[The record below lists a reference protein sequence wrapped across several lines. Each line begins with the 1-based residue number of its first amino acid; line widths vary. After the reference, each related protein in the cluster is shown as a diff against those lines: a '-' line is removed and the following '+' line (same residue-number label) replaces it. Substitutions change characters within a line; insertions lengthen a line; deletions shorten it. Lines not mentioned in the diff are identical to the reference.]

1 MGILATS
8 KGKSSDQSSG
18 MGFLLVFFPEDQHQ
32 HRSASASS
40 DIVDKPKLLSSS
52 SSSSSPSPSPP
63 SPSPFR
69 RTHSGRL
76 LSRAQSTI
84 SICALLV
91 SLTLLVFALSTFD
104 PPSSPSSAS
113 VPASAVYS
121 SRRFLPEQQPQP
133 HLAPRPRNDRAPPS
147 FWSFPAFSWR
157 TRPKTGG
164 SKHQFALQGM
174 GTLYRRGTRAMN
186 DLLVAHLVES
196 LSEEELRLFLRT
208 LHRSGLTA
216 RADVV
221 LIFPSRAA
229 ASRFG
234 PVIREEDESFV
245 KLLHNYAQRFNATA
259 ATSRSPGSFDGTHF
273 VKPSKEAGEPLWGKR
288 ARVGNSSSDA
298 AAAAA
303 GGGNGEA
310 ASPDKPAQPSYGSVV
325 GFEAGELDPENSLS
339 GFMDHVPMSLRRW
352 ACYSMLLGRVRR
364 SFKHAMLIDAKTWAV
379 LRDPLG
385 RVRSRSPETVHLL
398 TAAAAPSK
406 AESGKRGRRGSD
418 RAQPPPGSVS
428 PGVVMGGTRGVRRL
442 AAAMLNE
449 VVRASMQQ
457 QHKRK
462 GAVTEAGVLGQLA
475 SNEFVLSNVNLVVSP
490 EDSGGGGGSV
500 SPLIKYGNNGN
511 NNSHFRDVKGMI
523 MRQICSSELDSSVYS
538 DC

>member
-8 KGKSSDQSSG
+8 KVRSSDQTSG

-32 HRSASASS
+32 HQHQHQHRSTSASASGPS
-40 DIVDKPKLLSSS
+40 DIVDKPKLMSSS
-52 SSSSSPSPSPP
+52 SSSSSSSLP

-91 SLTLLVFALSTFD
+91 CLTLLVFTLSTFD
-104 PPSSPSSAS
+104 PPSSPSPSH
-113 VPASAVYS
+113 S
-121 SRRFLPEQQPQP
+121 SRRFLPQQQPRP
-133 HLAPRPRNDRAPPS
+133 LLSPKPRNDRAPPS
-147 FWSFPAFSWR
+147 FWSFSTVSSRAKPR
-157 TRPKTGG
+157 NGG
-164 SKHQFALQGM
+164 CKHQFALQGM

-186 DLLVAHLVES
+186 NLVVAHLVENI
-196 LSEEELRLFLRT
+196 SEEELRFFLRT

-221 LIFPSRAA
+221 LIFPSLSL

-234 PVIREEDESFV
+234 SVIREEEESFS
-245 KLLHNYAQRFNATA
+245 KLLCHYAQRFNATA
-259 ATSRSPGSFDGTHF
+259 ATSRSPSSFDATHF
-273 VKPSKEAGEPLWGKR
+273 VKPSKEASEPLWGKR
-288 ARVGNSSSDA
+288 TRIGNSSTD
-298 AAAAA
+298 A
-303 GGGNGEA
+303 GGSGGGP
-310 ASPDKPAQPSYGSVV
+310 SLDKPARPNYGSVV

-379 LRDPLG
+379 LGDPLG
-385 RVRSRSPETVHLL
+385 RVRSWSPETVHLL
-398 TAAAAPSK
+398 TAAPSK
-406 AESGKRGRRGSD
+406 TESGKHGRRSSD
-418 RAQPPPGSVS
+418 RAQPPHDSVS

-457 QHKRK
+457 HKRK
-462 GAVTEAGVLGQLA
+462 GTVTEAGVLGQLA

-490 EDSGGGGGSV
+490 EDSAGGGSG
-500 SPLIKYGNNGN
+500 SPVIKYGNNS
-511 NNSHFRDVKGMI
+511 NNSSHNRDVKGMI

>member
-91 SLTLLVFALSTFD
+91 SLTLL
-104 PPSSPSSAS
+104 
-113 VPASAVYS
+113 
-121 SRRFLPEQQPQP
+121 QPQP
-133 HLAPRPRNDRAPPS
+133 LLAPRPRNDRAPPS

-234 PVIREEDESFV
+234 PVIREEDESFA
-245 KLLHNYAQRFNATA
+245 KLLHNYTQRFNATA

-288 ARVGNSSSDA
+288 ARIGNSSSDA

-303 GGGNGEA
+303 GGSSEA

-379 LRDPLG
+379 LGDPLG

-490 EDSGGGGGSV
+490 EDSGGGARSR
-500 SPLIKYGNNGN
+500 
-511 NNSHFRDVKGMI
+511 F
-523 MRQICSSELDSSVYS
+523 
-538 DC
+538 